1 MKTCFLYTLL
11 AALSMLQVQAVYSQT
26 IDTGSENPRD
36 KRAQT
41 GLQFLTVSMSPRAAA
56 LSDAM
61 VAVDLGSS
69 LAMFY
74 NPAAMASLNGGD
86 LALGNVQWIADI
98 GYNSG
103 SAAYSPADGRYGTF
117 GITVMAVD
125 YGELEGTI
133 RSDEAAG
140 YIDTGDFSPT
150 ALAIGVGYASSLS
163 DRFMIGGTARY
174 VRQDLGDSIMD
185 AAGTEQSNSIST
197 PAFDFGVLY
206 RTGFRSLD
214 IGLAV
219 RNFSPSITYE
229 EESFEAPLV
238 LNIGASFD
246 MMDLAASA
254 SDMHSFL
261 VTAQSGH
268 PRSYDE
274 QVRLGGEYRFMN
286 IVSLRAGYVFPTDE
300 QGISAGAGLNLEF
313 SGLRFG
319 ADYAYTAFGDLG
331 DVNLL
336 GIQVG
341 F

>member
-1 MKTCFLYTLL
+1 MKRCFLYTLL
-11 AALSMLQVQAVYSQT
+11 AALTLLQVQAVYGQ
-26 IDTGSENPRD
+26 DPALDENPRE

-41 GLQFLTVSMSPRAAA
+41 GLQFLSVSTSPRAAA

-61 VAVDLGSS
+61 VGVDLGSS

-74 NPAAMASLNGGD
+74 NPAGMASLAGGD

-103 SAAYSPADGRYGTF
+103 SVAYSPADGQYGVF

-125 YGELEGTI
+125 YGDLEGTI
-133 RSDEAAG
+133 RSDNEIG

-150 ALAIGVGYASSLS
+150 ALAIGVGYATSLS
-163 DRFMIGGTARY
+163 DRFSIGGTARY
-174 VRQDLGDSIMD
+174 VRQDLGDSVMD
-185 AAGTEQSNSIST
+185 ADMTTQSNSIST

-206 RTGFRSLD
+206 RTGFRSLN

-219 RNFSPSITYE
+219 RNFSPSVTYE
-229 EESFEAPLV
+229 EESFEAPLI

-246 MMDLAASA
+246 MMDLSPTA

-261 VTAQSGH
+261 VTAEAGH

-286 IVSLRAGYVFPTDE
+286 IIALRAGYVFPTDE

-331 DVNLL
+331 NVNRL
-336 GIQVG
+336 GIQIG